1 MPALFVLAVLILASA
16 TAAVLTPRLVHAAI
30 ALAVGNS
37 AMAVLLLS
45 LQAPHAGVV
54 HLSVGAGVLS
64 ALFLVAISL
73 TERIGRHSDEA

>member
-1 MPALFVLAVLILASA
+1 MLARFERNRSPSIEGIIAMRTTSLLS
-16 TAAVLTPRLVHAAI
+16 AI